1 MNLFFLI
8 FIFFFL
14 FYFLNNL
21 LKRFNSL
28 SNYKGRNHQKF
39 FGVKNTPLSGGIFFI
54 VSIVSLFYFYKIDYL
69 LTLFLFLIFFIGF
82 ISDIDFL
89 SSPKFRFL
97 IQSLVVIIF
106 VYLLDIQVNQTKFIL
121 LDLLLKNL
129 YFKYFFSVFCL
140 LILINGSNF
149 IDGLN
154 GLMIGYFTSIF
165 IIILYLDLYF
175 FIGIEKNLMIS
186 IIMILIFLLF
196 LNINNKLFMG
206 DSGSYVLGLL
216 CGYILIK
223 IYEFNQEISP
233 YFIVLLLWYPCFE
246 NLFSILRKFSL
257 NRSPVN
263 PDNNHLHQLIF
274 FYLDKKIIYKKIYI
288 NNFSSFLIIFYNIL
302 VFLIGLSAH
311 SNSQLQIILITMNIL
326 VYLIVYI
333 RLFIFKYNIKNS

>member
-1 MNLFFLI
+1 MNFFFLI

-21 LKRFNSL
+21 LKRFKSL
-28 SNYKGRNHQKF
+28 SNYKGQNHQKF
-39 FGVKNTPLSGGIFFI
+39 FGVKNIPLSGGIFFI
-54 VSIVSLFYFYKIDYL
+54 VSVVSLFYFYKIDYL
-69 LTLFLFLIFFIGF
+69 LTLFLFSIFCIGF
-82 ISDIDFL
+82 ISDTDFL

-97 IQSLVVIIF
+97 IQLLLVIIF
-106 VYLLDIQVNQTKFIL
+106 VYLLDIKVYQTKFIL

-129 YFKYFFSVFCL
+129 YFQYFFSVFCL

-154 GLMIGYFTSIF
+154 GLMLGYFTSILL
-165 IIILYLDLYF
+165 IILYLNLYLI
-175 FIGIEKNLMIS
+175 IGIEKNLMIS
-186 IIMILIFLLF
+186 IIMILVFLLL
-196 LNINNKLFMG
+196 LNISNKLFMG

-216 CGYILIK
+216 CGYLLIK

-233 YFIVLLLWYPCFE
+233 YFVVLLLWYPCFE

-274 FYLDKKIIYKKIYI
+274 FYLDKKIVFKKMNI
-288 NNFSSFLIIFYNIL
+288 NNISSFLIVFYNMI
-302 VFLIGLSAH
+302 VFLIGISDY
-311 SNSQLQIILITMNIL
+311 SNSQLQIILIAMNVIL
-326 VYLIVYI
+326 YLIVYI
-333 RLFIFKYNIKNS
+333 RLFIFKYHMKAS